1 MAQRRRRTR
10 SVTRSRKRSSEQK
23 AESVTLRLN
32 RTGLETDQ
40 PSMAVPMVI
49 IWRVIVPMNGRL
61 MDVEIGVG

>member
-1 MAQRRRRTR
+1 MGQGRRRT
-10 SVTRSRKRSSEQK
+10 SPGSSKQK
-23 AESVTLRLN
+23 AESVTPRLN

-61 MDVEIGVG
+61 MDVEVGVG